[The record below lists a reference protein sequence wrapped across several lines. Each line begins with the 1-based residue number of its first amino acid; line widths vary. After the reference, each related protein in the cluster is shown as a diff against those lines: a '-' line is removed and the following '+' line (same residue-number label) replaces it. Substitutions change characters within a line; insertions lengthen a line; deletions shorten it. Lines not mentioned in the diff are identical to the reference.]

1 MAIDRVILD
10 FDHTIFDADD
20 FKVAMATS
28 LRPMGVSEELFW
40 GTYRHARDKS
50 DGNFSY
56 RPEKHV
62 ALMADRIALDKTAAV
77 TALENVVHRAE
88 EFLYQD
94 AKDFLSRLISL
105 GIPVTLLTKGDPT
118 FQKAKIAACRIN
130 GMVDEIIASEEKK
143 AVLMP
148 ELLKR
153 GTGSVYFVNDH
164 LDETLEV
171 RKIDPVRIIPILK
184 RRPDQAPERYL
195 GLRMLNFRTL
205 SEIRDYLTIVHA
217 THPRYGDES

>member
-20 FKVAMATS
+20 FKVAMAAS
-28 LRPMGVSEELFW
+28 LQPMGVTEGLFW

-50 DGNFSY
+50 DGDFSY

-62 ALMADRIALDKTAAV
+62 ALMAERLPLDQAAAV
-77 TALENVVHRAE
+77 AALENVVRRSE

-130 GMVDEIIASEEKK
+130 GMMDEVIATDEKK
-143 AVLMP
+143 ASLIP
-148 ELLKR
+148 DLLKG
-153 GTGSVYFVNDH
+153 GTGSIYFVNDH

-171 RKIDPVRIIPILK
+171 RKIDPLRIIPILK
-184 RRPDQAPERYL
+184 RRSDQAPERYL

-217 THPRYGDES
+217 THPHYGDES

>member
-1 MAIDRVILD
+1 MFIDRVILD

-28 LRPMGVSEELFW
+28 LRPMGVTEELFW

-50 DGNFSY
+50 DGDFSY

-62 ALMADRIALDKTAAV
+62 ALMAERVALDQAAAV
-77 TALENVVHRAE
+77 AALEHVVSRSE

-105 GIPVTLLTKGDPT
+105 GVPVTLLTKGDPT
-118 FQKAKIAACRIN
+118 FQKAKIAACRIS
-130 GMVDEIIASEEKK
+130 GMVGEVIVTDEKK
-143 AVLMP
+143 ATVIP
-148 ELLKR
+148 SLLKD

-164 LDETLEV
+164 LDETVEV
-171 RKIDPVRIIPILK
+171 RKIDPVRIIPIMK

-217 THPRYGDES
+217 THPHYGDES